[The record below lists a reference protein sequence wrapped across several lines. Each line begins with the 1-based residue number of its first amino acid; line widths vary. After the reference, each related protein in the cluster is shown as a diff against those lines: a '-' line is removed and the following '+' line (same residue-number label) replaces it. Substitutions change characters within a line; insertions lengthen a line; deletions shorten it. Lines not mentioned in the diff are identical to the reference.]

1 MKKIK
6 IQPKYRERTYDQ
18 IIVPEIKM
26 EGKWL
31 EKLGFK
37 LGRHIQVE
45 WKQKKLIITPIENEK
60 KIENKKNIKFR
71 Q

>member
-6 IQPKYRERTYDQ
+6 IQPKYRERTYDR

-26 EGKWL
+26 EGIWL

-37 LGRHIQVE
+37 LGGHFQVE
-45 WKQKKLIITPIENEK
+45 WNG
-60 KIENKKNIKFR
+60 R
-71 Q
+71 S